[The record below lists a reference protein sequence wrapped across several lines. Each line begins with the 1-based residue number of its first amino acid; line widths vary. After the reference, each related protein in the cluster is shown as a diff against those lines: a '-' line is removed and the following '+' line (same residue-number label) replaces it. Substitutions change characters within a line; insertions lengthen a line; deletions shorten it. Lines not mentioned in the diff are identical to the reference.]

1 MYPWWLN
8 PHIAQQ
14 KNSGKQKTEKQNM
27 KSISQTRLGI
37 LGGGQLGRMLIQET
51 INYNIS
57 VSILDPDADA
67 PCKNICD
74 YFEVG
79 SLGDYETVYNFGKN
93 LDLITIE
100 IEKVNI
106 EALEEL
112 ENEGVTVYPQPRII
126 RLIQDKGL
134 QKQFFKENDIP
145 TSSFQLFNNRAQLV
159 AANLTF
165 PYIQKLRKDGYDG
178 KGVKKIASNSDLEQA
193 FEQPSLVENLVDF
206 EKEIAVI
213 VARNPNGDIKT
224 FPMVEMD
231 FNPQANL
238 VEFLISPS
246 TYSFEIQQKA
256 ESIAIHIANSLKI
269 VGVLAVEM
277 FLTKD
282 HQILVNELA
291 PRPHNSG
298 HQTIEGNFT
307 SQFGQHIKAIFNLPL
322 GNTNV
327 IANAI
332 MINLLGEKGYEGIAE
347 YEGLEKVLKEE
358 GVYIHL
364 YGKKYTKPFRKM
376 GHVTIIDEDR
386 QKAIEKA
393 KFVKDNI
400 KVKA

>member
-1 MYPWWLN
+1 
-8 PHIAQQ
+8 
-14 KNSGKQKTEKQNM
+14 M
-27 KSISQTRLGI
+27 KITQTKLGI
-37 LGGGQLGRMLIQET
+37 LGGGQLGRMFIQEA

-74 YFEVG
+74 VFTVG
-79 SLGDYETVYNFGKN
+79 SLGDYQTVYNFGKN

-100 IEKVNI
+100 IEKVNVD
-106 EALEEL
+106 ALEDL
-112 ENEGVTVYPQPRII
+112 EKAGVTIYPQPRII

-134 QKQFFKENDIP
+134 QKQFFEENDIP
-145 TSSFQLFNNRAQLV
+145 TSPFQLFNNREQLV
-159 AANLTF
+159 TANLSF

-178 KGVKKIASNSDLEQA
+178 KGVKKISNQQDLEQA
-193 FEQPSLVENLVDF
+193 FDQPNLMEHLVDF

-213 VARNPNGDIKT
+213 VARNANGEVST

-231 FNPQANL
+231 FNPEANL

-246 TYSFEIQQKA
+246 TFSSDIQQKA
-256 ESIAIHIANSLKI
+256 ENIAKNIAESLNI
-269 VGVLAVEM
+269 VGILAVEM

-282 HQILVNELA
+282 HQILVNEVA

-298 HQTIEGNFT
+298 HQTIEGNYT
-307 SQFGQHIKAIFNLPL
+307 SQFEQHLRAIFNLPL
-322 GNTNV
+322 GDTKS

-332 MINLLGEKGYEGIAE
+332 MINLLGESNYEGIAE
-347 YEGLEKVLKEE
+347 YEGLEEILRLK
-358 GVYIHL
+358 GVYVHL
-364 YGKKYTKPFRKM
+364 YGKKFTKPFRKM

-386 QKAIEKA
+386 EKAIEKA
-393 KFVKDNI
+393 RFVKEHI